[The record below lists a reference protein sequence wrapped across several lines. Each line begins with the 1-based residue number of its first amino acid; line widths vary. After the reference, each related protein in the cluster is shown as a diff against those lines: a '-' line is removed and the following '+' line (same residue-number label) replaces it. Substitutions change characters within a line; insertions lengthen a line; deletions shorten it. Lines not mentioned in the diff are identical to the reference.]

1 MKKIVGAVWELPAKQ
16 HSQSSPLIWLIP
28 DILYVIPLYI
38 LFGRILISC
47 NFPPGLFSWKSF
59 SVLFFYSQ
67 QKCPLRVFFIQF
79 WILIFLLSKDTPGI
93 NFGNTSHLS
102 YVQVGLSV
110 RLISS
115 NNHKRILRNRATAF
129 WAGIS
134 LCVEFHKVAEAFMKL
149 HFNFN
154 IYAIWRGYT
163 FKLVPSGVKQTLL
176 LIACINKI
184 STTCSS

>member
-1 MKKIVGAVWELPAKQ
+1 MKKIVGAVWEFPAKQ

-28 DILYVIPLYI
+28 DILYVTPLYI
-38 LFGRILISC
+38 LFRRILISC

-59 SVLFFYSQ
+59 SFLFRLFTTEMSVASF
-67 QKCPLRVFFIQF
+67 LHNFGSWFF
-79 WILIFLLSKDTPGI
+79 FLLSKDTPGI
-93 NFGNTSHLS
+93 NFCNTSHLS

-134 LCVEFHKVAEAFMKL
+134 LCVEFHKVVNAFMKL
-149 HFNFN
+149 HFNFH
-154 IYAIWRGYT
+154 IYAI
-163 FKLVPSGVKQTLL
+163 
-176 LIACINKI
+176 
-184 STTCSS
+184 